1 MLTSGVRIWSLF
13 SFRVHNTMLSPWLAS
28 QLLQWLSRPFES
40 FTSFLTV
47 PHTFH
52 FLHLKENLGVG
63 WNTETLSFLQRINLL
78 YQSFSSDL
86 CVLPPPH
93 IKNCFKGKKEIP
105 QGQFAILF
113 SSGRIENAVFFE
125 SCVCEPQTS
134 ILPVIFFPIPR
145 TSCCFYL
152 FLPARCFLNYFIQ
165 CSI

>member
-28 QLLQWLSRPFES
+28 QLLQWISHPFES

-52 FLHLKENLGVG
+52 FLHLKENLGVA
-63 WNTETLSFLQRINLL
+63 WNTETLSFLQRINLW

-86 CVLPPPH
+86 CVLPPP

-113 SSGRIENAVFFE
+113 SSRRIENAVFFE

-134 ILPVIFFPIPR
+134 ILPVIFFPN
-145 TSCCFYL
+145 TKNQLL
-152 FLPARCFLNYFIQ
+152 FLPLSTC
-165 CSI
+165 